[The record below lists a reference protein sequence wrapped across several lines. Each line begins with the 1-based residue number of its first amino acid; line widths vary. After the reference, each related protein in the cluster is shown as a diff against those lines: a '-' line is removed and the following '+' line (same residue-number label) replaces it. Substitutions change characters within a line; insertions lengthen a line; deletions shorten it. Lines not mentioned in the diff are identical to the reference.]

1 MYRRVW
7 FCGTGTLAGDE
18 RRSGFVAPALLPVTK
33 KKVWFCGSGISCG
46 DLEMVCFG

>member
-1 MYRRVW
+1 MRVPFFAREW
-7 FCGTGTLAGDE
+7 AE
-18 RRSGFVAPALLPVTK
+18 RSGFVAPALLPVTK